1 VIEKAVKIEYACYY
15 SNPQEFIAAAEVSD
29 VRI

>member
-1 VIEKAVKIEYACYY
+1 VIEKAVKIEYACPY
-15 SNPQEFIAAAEVSD
+15 SNPQEFYAAEVSV